1 MVKEENL
8 KSMVEYAPYLYS
20 RIEGLIKDESEMH
33 AIDIYEKKAFDG
45 SMYTVIRKDS
55 ITSRI
60 NSMYS
65 PKTEAIIWANQYN
78 PTIYGRRNRV
88 FLVFGLGNGYFIREL
103 LNQMGE
109 DESLVIYEPSKA
121 IFMHTLGIFDISDI
135 LKNPNLFLT
144 VEGINQLDLEGI
156 LRKYELDIMRG
167 QSVIIAH
174 PCYEPLF
181 QSELEWFVNSYNN
194 IYISAIMNRNTA
206 TTYGEKW
213 AEAEVD
219 NLATIFESNMV
230 EECKDILPHDVPVIL
245 VASGPSLNKNA
256 VSIKKAKGKA
266 LILAVD
272 SAVKYMHHF
281 GVTPD
286 FIISVDV
293 VKLISHFQNPIAMN
307 TPMIL
312 SVMSNPQ
319 VVELNKGRKIF
330 FDDEGLIKKIKGL
343 EEPNANIEG
352 AGSVAT
358 SAFELARYLGAKT
371 IILVGQDLAF
381 EGDSSHALGERLQV
395 EYSTEYFDLIE
406 GNDGSLVKTRFD
418 WYKYLCWYNEV
429 IPKFDGT
436 VVNATEGG
444 ARIKGTK
451 IMTLDE
457 AINTYC
463 IKEYDNKRFFEDLD
477 KRLKGKNM
485 NQNVFEMQVLENGVT
500 IVRKELVDAQL
511 YLDEAISICD
521 KIISE
526 NKNSIEESYIMKKGV
541 KRLITINGL
550 INKMLINELLEKYTY
565 STTMHEYKTV
575 FVHYKSAQKNRE
587 HVYNKT
593 KSVYESM
600 RRATTTLLQKIEHM
614 L

>member
-1 MVKEENL
+1 MVKEQNL

-20 RIEGLIKDESEMH
+20 KIEDQIDESEKH
-33 AIDIYEKKAFDG
+33 AIGIYEKEAFDG
-45 SMYTVIRKDS
+45 SMYTVIQKES
-55 ITSRI
+55 ITYRI

-65 PKTEAIIWANQYN
+65 PKTEALIWSNQFD
-78 PTIYGRRNRV
+78 PSTYGRRKRV
-88 FLVFGLGNGYFIREL
+88 FLVFGFGNGYFIREL
-103 LNQMGE
+103 LNQMGD

-121 IFMHTLGIFDISDI
+121 IFLHILEEFDITDI
-135 LKNPNLFLT
+135 LQNPNLFLT
-144 VEGINQLDLEGI
+144 VEGINQIDLEGI
-156 LRKYELDIMRG
+156 LREYELDIMRG

-181 QSELEWFVNSYNN
+181 QIELEWFVNSYNN

-219 NLATIFESNMV
+219 NLASIFESNMV

-256 VSIKKAKGKA
+256 INIKKAKGRA

-286 FIISVDV
+286 FIVSVDV

-307 TPMIL
+307 APMLL

-319 VVELNKGRKIF
+319 VVALNKGRKIY
-330 FDDEGLIKKIKGL
+330 FDDEGLIKKVKGL
-343 EEPNANIEG
+343 EEPNANIVG

-358 SAFELARYLGAKT
+358 SAFEVARYLGAKT
-371 IILVGQDLAF
+371 IIMVGQDLAF
-381 EGDSSHALGERLQV
+381 EGNSSHALGERLQV

-429 IPKFDGT
+429 IPNFDGT

-444 ARIKGTK
+444 AKIKGTK

-457 AINTYC
+457 AISTYC
-463 IKEYDNKRFFEDLD
+463 ITEYDNKRFFEDLD
-477 KRLKGKNM
+477 QRLKEKNKK
-485 NQNVFEMQVLENGVT
+485 QNLSKMEVLENGVAT
-500 IVRKELVDAQL
+500 LCNELVDAQK

-521 KIISE
+521 NIIAE
-526 NKNSIEESYIMKKGV
+526 NKKSIEESYVMKKGV
-541 KRLITINGL
+541 KRLIAINGL
-550 INKMLINELLEKYTY
+550 INKMQINELLEKYTY
-565 STTMHEYKTV
+565 STTMNEYKTL

-600 RRATTTLLQKIEHM
+600 RRATSTLLQKVEHM
-614 L
+614 R